1 MPWLTGAIILKNVF
15 QVRCVCRSATR
26 AQANGRH
33 DTLLFEGMQMG
44 FDRAGA
50 SRCGDTS
57 GASEVTRWVGHAAP
71 YGGES
76 QPINREMAAATAGSS
91 GKMTGSSLVR
101 TVLSPTRRAKTF
113 TGQPQAL

>member
-33 DTLLFEGMQMG
+33 DTLLFEGMQLG

-50 SRCGDTS
+50 CRCWTTAGRQKSLD
-57 GASEVTRWVGHAAP
+57 GGGHAAP
-71 YGGES
+71 YGGEP